1 MQVTGGLK
9 SSGEGKKKEKKNLLI
24 LGRTIDPKH
33 MAKFNA
39 FLKLKCRLD
48 KFQDPIRV
56 NMNTH
61 GEFMFIKY
69 LFVNDDL
76 FKTNK

>member
-9 SSGEGKKKEKKNLLI
+9 SSGEGKKNLLI

-39 FLKLKCRLD
+39 FLKLKCHLE
-48 KFQDPIRV
+48 KFQDPHTSEYEYSRGVYVYQIP
-56 NMNTH
+56 
-61 GEFMFIKY
+61 ICK
-69 LFVNDDL
+69 
-76 FKTNK
+76 